1 MASGILA
8 SGSTLQAATPGGQV
22 IIYTCPAGKTAT
34 VKLTVTTDIL
44 SFAVTAPATNSLVNV
59 MTLMVNTPNIP
70 RLSING
76 APFTFNANISAISST
91 LLSVNCGGVLE
102 LSYVLAAGQTL
113 YFTNTT
119 GGTAAG
125 STAYLYA
132 SHYTSAINPSFVSS
146 VGYTVTGYEE

>member
-8 SGSTLQAATPGGQV
+8 SGSTDQAATSGGKY

-44 SFAVTAPATNSLVNV
+44 SFAVTAPTTNSYVSV
-59 MTLMVNTPNIP
+59 MQPSSVNTPNIP

-113 YFTNTT
+113 YFTNTQ
-119 GGTAAG
+119 GSAG
-125 STAYLYA
+125 NSIEYLYA
-132 SHYTSAINPSFVSS
+132 SYYTSGGGPSFYSS